1 MPKVVFI
8 SDTHNLHAKVRIPE
22 CDILVHSGD
31 ATGRGTFQEVS
42 SFLFWLSQQPA
53 KHKVLIWG
61 NHDHLQERDP
71 GLANMLLSEHPSI
84 TYLENSSAEVMGL
97 KFWGSPWTPKFFD
110 WAFNADPDKLI
121 EVWNQIPEGLDILVT
136 HGPPFGILDLAESG
150 DQIGCKSLKYEVMN
164 RAKPKIHIFGHCH
177 EGYGTFKFESTL
189 YINASTCN
197 SKYQPVNPPIVM
209 EIL

>member
-31 ATGRGTFQEVS
+31 ATGRGTLQEVS

-53 KHKVLIWG
+53 KHKVFVAG

-97 KFWGSPWTPKFFD
+97 KFWGSPWTPRFFD

-121 EVWNQIPEGLDILVT
+121 EVWSQIPEGLDILVT
-136 HGPPFGILDLAESG
+136 HGPPFGILDETEEGNL
-150 DQIGCKSLKYEVMN
+150 IGCKILLHEVQTRVRPKYHV
-164 RAKPKIHIFGHCH
+164 FGHDH
-177 EGYGTFKFESTL
+177 EGYGTKVVGETTF
-189 YINASTCN
+189 INASSCN
-197 SKYQPVNPPIVM
+197 RKYQPVNPPIVM
-209 EIL
+209 EIP